1 MPNNSEENAYLQI
14 LPTRRELFIESFRLW
29 EQAGRGWQ
37 VFDYET
43 ALEPAVTKFIPPS
56 EISRPADDGRKLSFW
71 ERLFSNRQNENL
83 LSNQNV
89 FSAENSENKQ
99 PRITVAVK
107 PAAFQIYLPAELKL
121 SSEQTEQL
129 IRTLAATVSSFVGF
143 EIIGTASEII
153 LQIVCPETEKAAVFM
168 QLKGYLPEVDFRE
181 SAEALCQNLCLERAN
196 ETVLVDFGLGKEW
209 FIPLAQAKN
218 FAADTL
224 LPLVAAIEE
233 LSEGET
239 LCLQVLFC
247 RARRDWQQAVREA
260 IFDRAGKL
268 VFANLQNY
276 LPGIKEKL
284 DQSFL
289 AVLVRMAVQSE
300 SREKSVQI
308 ARRAGAFFRQLYSPA
323 GNELIP
329 LRNDGL
335 SEENHLRSFLSRT
348 SYRTGMLLSAR
359 ELAAIVHLPS
369 DSVKSAKLLRDK
381 NLTKAAPDFAFK
393 GELVLGENSHA
404 GRVRA
409 IALGTNLRVKHTHLV
424 GASGSGKSTLLSN
437 MMIQDLDQG
446 NGFACFD
453 PHGDLIDAVLE
464 RIPQH
469 RLQDFVIFDPS
480 DDGYPI
486 GFNILSAH
494 SELEKTLLA
503 SDLVSIFR
511 RFSTSWGDVMNSIL
525 ANAVLAFL
533 ESERGGNLLDLKR
546 FLIDK
551 NFRENFLTTVKDDE
565 IRYYWLTEFHQL
577 KGKPFAPLLTRLDT
591 FLRSKLIRHI
601 VSAKENRLDF
611 RRMMD
616 ERKVLLV
623 RLSLGSIG
631 EENAYLLGSLLVS
644 KLHQATL
651 SRQNIAE
658 ENRQPFFLYLDEAHH
673 FVTESMNQILSGV
686 RKYKLGLVLAHQ
698 QLRQFQTGESD
709 ILASVLANCYTRIC
723 FRLDDA
729 DAERLAKGFSF
740 FTADHLK
747 NLGVGEAIVR
757 LEQSRYDFNLKAF
770 PLPPTDAA
778 TAERARRAIIE
789 QTRITYAQPKSEIGT
804 QNQSSQ
810 QADQTLTTQIE
821 LQSAT
826 QDSHFSDIKSNRQ
839 INEKENS
846 IAPVEAHPGRG
857 GRHHQ
862 ELQAVIK
869 RMAESCGFE
878 VEIEKSVLGG
888 TGSVDVS
895 LQKENLKIACEVSVT
910 STIDYETKNVLKCLA
925 AGYDYAVVVV
935 SNQKKLPSLETKL
948 QSQVPVP
955 EIHKVK
961 VFGLSGL
968 FKFLRE
974 STAPK
979 DAAQKKPEKLDGQR
993 LNFAEACEFFNIN
1006 PSTLYRWVREG
1017 RVPFYRIGREYQFDR
1032 EELVLLGKHDLSG
1045 KRKASVKL
1053 EPLKIEKSAPKNKK
1067 EQSARYRKLLK
1078 LD

>member
-1 MPNNSEENAYLQI
+1 MPNNSEENAYLQV
-14 LPTRRELFIESFRLW
+14 LPTRRELFVESFRLW

-43 ALEPAVTKFIPPS
+43 ALEPACTKFIPQS
-56 EISRPADDGRKLSFW
+56 EIPRPTDDGRKLSLLK
-71 ERLFSNRQNENL
+71 RIFSNGQNENL

-99 PRITVAVK
+99 PRITPVVK
-107 PAAFQIYLPAELKL
+107 PSAFQIYLPSELKL

-129 IRTLAATVSSFVGF
+129 LHTLAATVSSFVGF

-168 QLKGYLPEVDFRE
+168 QLKSYLPEVDFRKSE
-181 SAEALCQNLCLERAN
+181 DELCQYLRLERAT

-209 FIPLAQAKN
+209 FIPLPQAKS

-224 LPLVAAIEE
+224 LPLVAAMEE

-239 LCLQVLFC
+239 ICLQVLFC
-247 RARRDWQQAVREA
+247 RTRGNWQPAVREA
-260 IFDRAGKL
+260 IFLRAEKP

-276 LPGIKEKL
+276 LPGIKDKL
-284 DQSFL
+284 DQPFIAAS
-289 AVLVRMAVQSE
+289 VRLMVQSE

-308 ARRAGAFFRQLYSPA
+308 ARRTGAFFRQFSTPG

-335 SEENHLRSFLSRT
+335 SGENHLRSFHNRT
-348 SYRTGMLLSAR
+348 SYRTGMLLSAK
-359 ELAAIVHLPS
+359 ELAAIIHLPGN
-369 DSVKSAKLLRDK
+369 SVKSAKLLRDK
-381 NLTKAAPDFAFK
+381 NLTKIAPDFAFK
-393 GELVLGENSHA
+393 GELILGENSHA
-404 GRVRA
+404 GRVGT
-409 IALGTNLRVKHTHLV
+409 IALGTNLRVKHMHLV

-437 MMIQDLDQG
+437 MMIRDLDQG

-464 RIPQH
+464 RVPEH
-469 RLQDFVIFDPS
+469 RLKDVVLFDPS
-480 DDGYPI
+480 DEDYPI

-551 NFRENFLTTVKDDE
+551 SFREDFLTTVKDDE
-565 IRYYWLTEFHQL
+565 IRYYWLTEFPQL

-658 ENRQPFFLYLDEAHH
+658 EERQPFFLYLDEAHH
-673 FVTESMNQILSGV
+673 FITDSMNQILSGV

-770 PLPPTDAA
+770 PLPPIDAP
-778 TAERARRAIIE
+778 TAERARRAVIE
-789 QTRITYAQPKSEIGT
+789 QTRTTYAQPKSEIGT

-888 TGSVDVS
+888 TGSVDIS

-948 QSQVPVP
+948 QSQVPVQ

-974 STAPK
+974 LTAPK
-979 DAAQKKPEKLDGQR
+979 DAAQKKPEKPDGQR

-1032 EELVLLGKHDLSG
+1032 DELVLLGKQDLSG

-1053 EPLKIEKSAPKNKK
+1053 EPLKIEKPAPKTKK

>member
-1 MPNNSEENAYLQI
+1 MNDF
-14 LPTRRELFIESFRLW
+14 LPTINSYSSALAQAFAAWERRL
-29 EQAGRGWQ
+29 RGWQ
-37 VFDYET
+37 IYDY
-43 ALEPAVTKFIPPS
+43 AVNLEPTFNPIKQATNLTVPTS
-56 EISRPADDGRKLSFW
+56 DDARVSGFL
-71 ERLFSNRQNENL
+71 ERFVGSNWRFGQRAL
-83 LSNQNV
+83 
-89 FSAENSENKQ
+89 AENPALHVIPQSEE
-99 PRITVAVK
+99 AALK
-107 PAAFQIYLPAELKL
+107 PPAFYRSKEPAELQIML
-121 SSEQTEQL
+121 SADAEITPALTEQFL
-129 IRTLAATVSSFVGF
+129 LSQSSASSPLSFELLADSEEITFQMACDPGYSSNLENQLQTFFNNCHIRHSSGTLKSFFNDQLEAVIADFGF
-143 EIIGTASEII
+143 SRSFLFPLQTFRSFNPDPLTGMIGS
-153 LQIVCPETEKAAVFM
+153 L
-168 QLKGYLPEVDFRE
+168 G
-181 SAEALCQNLCLERAN
+181 NLRAN
-196 ETVLVDFGLGKEW
+196 EKALF
-209 FIPLAQAKN
+209 
-218 FAADTL
+218 
-224 LPLVAAIEE
+224 
-233 LSEGET
+233 
-239 LCLQVLFC
+239 QVLFQKT
-247 RARRDWQQAVREA
+247 RFAWAEEA
-260 IFDRAGKL
+260 QKF
-268 VFANLQNY
+268 FANQEMKNLWGTQ
-276 LPGIKEKL
+276 IQAFREKL
-284 DQSFL
+284 SVPLF
-289 AVLVRMAVQSE
+289 AVTIRLGVKAE
-300 SREKSVQI
+300 SRERSWNLLKI
-308 ARRAGAFFRQLYSPA
+308 IGGNLARFSAPNS
-323 GNELIP
+323 NELIA
-329 LRNDGL
+329 LSNDGL
-335 SEENHLRSFLSRT
+335 SFNNHFLSLLGRT
-348 SYRTGMLLSAR
+348 SYRGGMILNAAELSA
-359 ELAAIVHLPS
+359 LAHPPSGSIKSEKLKRAETNTKPLPA
-369 DSVKSAKLLRDK
+369 SAL
-381 NLTKAAPDFAFK
+381 NHSF
-393 GELVLGENSHA
+393 VLGVNEHHGSSQS
-404 GRVRA
+404 V
-409 IALGTNLRVKHTHLV
+409 ALSNTQRIKHIHLI

-453 PHGDLIDAVLE
+453 PHGDLIDAVIE
-464 RIPQH
+464 RIPKH
-469 RLQDFVIFDPS
+469 RLKDVVLFDPA
-480 DDGYPI
+480 DEDYPI

-533 ESERGGNLLDLKR
+533 ESERSGSLLDLKR

-551 NFRENFLTTVKDDE
+551 NFREDFLKTVRDDE
-565 IRYYWLTEFHQL
+565 IRYYWLTEFPQL
-577 KGKPFAPLLTRLDT
+577 KGKPIAPLLTRLDT

-601 VSAKENRLDF
+601 VAAKENKLDF

-673 FVTESMNQILSGV
+673 FITESMNQILSGV

-709 ILASVLANCYTRIC
+709 VLASVLANCFTRIC

-740 FTADHLK
+740 FTAEHLK

-770 PLPPTDAA
+770 PLQQADAV
-778 TAERARRAIIE
+778 TAERVRKAVIE
-789 QTRITYAQPKSEIGT
+789 QTRRIYAQPKAEIEA
-804 QNQSSQ
+804 QNQQSRQ
-810 QADQTLTTQIE
+810 VTDKKICLQTEQTPDAQN
-821 LQSAT
+821 S
-826 QDSHFSDIKSNRQ
+826 
-839 INEKENS
+839 NS
-846 IAPVEAHPGRG
+846 IAIEDKQSIKDPEKTDSQSQSHQGKG

-862 ELQAVIK
+862 ELQAVIR
-869 RMAESCGFE
+869 RMAESCGFR
-878 VEIEKSVLGG
+878 VEIEKSVFNGA
-888 TGSVDVS
+888 GSVDV
-895 LQKENLKIACEVSVT
+895 LLEKESLKIGCEVSVT
-910 STIDYETKNVLKCLA
+910 STIDYEIKNVLKCLA

-935 SNQKKLPSLETKL
+935 SNQKKIPSLVTKL

-961 VFGLSGL
+961 VFDLSGL

-974 STAPK
+974 LTAPK
-979 DAAQKKPEKLDGQR
+979 DAAQKKPEKPDGQR
-993 LNFAEACEFFNIN
+993 LSFAEACEFFNIN

-1017 RVPFYRIGREYQFDR
+1017 RVPFYRVGRIYQFDR

-1053 EPLKIEKSAPKNKK
+1053 EPLKIEKTAAKNKK